1 MLWLWQV
8 VSTQDIPQA
17 LYVDRHGIFRAN
29 QHQPWTLE
37 EELAGGPRPTQFGRV
52 LQELADQL
60 DLTAADH
67 AVELWVGQV
76 GAAWLRC
83 RRMAMPGSKQ
93 LKCH

>member
-1 MLWLWQV
+1 MAGLLH
-8 VSTQDIPQA
+8 
-17 LYVDRHGIFRAN
+17 RHAPHLRDHFAV
-29 QHQPWTLE
+29 
-37 EELAGGPRPTQFGRV
+37 GRV
-52 LQELADQL
+52 QGLADQL

-76 GAAWLRC
+76 GAVWLRC